1 VLVPLVKDLRAIFI
15 TLRIADK
22 SGNNSSRP
30 AAAATATATATMSGS
45 THRYMVHMAHT
56 VDSGYML
63 YAMSHETGSALGCL
77 IVVAD
82 VAKSG
87 Q

>member
-1 VLVPLVKDLRAIFI
+1 M
-15 TLRIADK
+15 RIIMA
-22 SGNNSSRP
+22 SCP
-30 AAAATATATATMSGS
+30 AYSVYINTYI
-45 THRYMVHMAHT
+45 YMCWL
-56 VDSGYML
+56 GYMPWL
-63 YAMSHETGSALGCL
+63 CAMSHETGSALGCL